1 MTRLLQRH
9 PLVVIVLAQLC
20 GTSLW
25 FSVNGVGLSLS
36 RNLGLSE
43 ADLGRLT
50 LTVQAGFIA
59 GTLFIATTG
68 LADRFRASRIFAV
81 SCLAGA
87 LANAIFVLAA
97 AHPPLDLLL
106 RFATGLCLA
115 GIYPLG
121 MKLVIGWTPR
131 HTGAAL
137 AWLVGM
143 LTLGTALPH
152 LLRGTTLGLPWE
164 WSLLGASVLA
174 LVGGLIIVVLGD
186 GPHLPPSSGKARLL
200 DGLAALREPR
210 FRAVAGGYF
219 GHCWELYAFWTLT
232 PFLVAREVARLDA
245 PEAWIPWLSFFVI
258 ALGLAGCVGGGG
270 LSRRLGSLWVA
281 RRALTASGLICL
293 AYPLATWLPPAVLL
307 GLLALW
313 GMTVIADS
321 PQFSALAA
329 ASAPRERVG
338 STLAV
343 MNAVGFALTIPAISL
358 TTALW
363 SLQATWVV
371 WWLLPGPLLGLWAMR
386 GVSTAPPDTHE
397 APPSPRLRKTGAI
410 RPPSS

>member
-1 MTRLLQRH
+1 MTATLLRRY
-9 PLVVIVLAQLC
+9 PLLTIVLAQLF

-36 RNLGLSE
+36 RDLGVSE

-68 LADRFRASRIFAV
+68 LADRFRASRIFAA

-87 LANAIFVLAA
+87 LTNAVFVLAA
-97 AHPPLDLLL
+97 ANPPHALML

-131 HTGAAL
+131 YTGAAL

-152 LLRGTTLGLPWE
+152 LLRGSTLGLPWE
-164 WSLLGASVLA
+164 WSLLGASILAVL
-174 LVGGLIIVVLGD
+174 GGIGIFVLGD
-186 GPHLPPSSGKARLL
+186 GTHLPSSSGKTRVL

-232 PFLVAREVARLDA
+232 PFLVAREVARLGA
-245 PEAWIPWLSFFVI
+245 AEAWVPWLSFTVI
-258 ALGLAGCVGGGG
+258 ALGFLGCVGGGQ

-281 RRALTASGLICL
+281 RRALAASGLICL
-293 AYPLATWLPPAVLL
+293 VYPLVGWLPP
-307 GLLALW
+307 GLLLILLVLW
-313 GMTVIADS
+313 GLSVIADS

-343 MNAVGFALTIPAISL
+343 MNAVGFALTIPAIYL

-363 SLQATWVV
+363 EWQGGWVL
-371 WWLLPGPLLGLWAMR
+371 WWLLPGPILGLMALQPLHR
-386 GVSTAPPDTHE
+386 QDPLASGDA
-397 APPSPRLRKTGAI
+397 
-410 RPPSS
+410 

>member
-1 MTRLLQRH
+1 MTATLLRRY
-9 PLVVIVLAQLC
+9 PLLTIVLAQLF

-36 RNLGLSE
+36 RDLGVSE

-68 LADRFRASRIFAV
+68 LADRFRASRIFAA

-87 LANAIFVLAA
+87 LTNAVFVLAA
-97 AHPPLDLLL
+97 AHPPHALLL

-131 HTGAAL
+131 YTGAAL

-152 LLRGTTLGLPWE
+152 LLRGSTLGLPWE
-164 WSLLGASVLA
+164 WSLLGASILAVL
-174 LVGGLIIVVLGD
+174 GGIGIFVLGD
-186 GPHLPPSSGKARLL
+186 GTHLPSSSGKTRVL

-232 PFLVAREVARLDA
+232 PFLVAREVARLGA
-245 PEAWIPWLSFFVI
+245 AEAWVPWLSFTVI
-258 ALGLAGCVGGGG
+258 ALGFLGCVGGGQ

-281 RRALTASGLICL
+281 RRALAASGLICL
-293 AYPLATWLPPAVLL
+293 VYPLVGWLPP
-307 GLLALW
+307 GLLLILLVLW
-313 GMTVIADS
+313 GLSVIADS

-343 MNAVGFALTIPAISL
+343 MNAVGFALTIPSIYL

-363 SLQATWVV
+363 EWQGGWVL
-371 WWLLPGPLLGLWAMR
+371 WWLLPGPILGLMALQPLHR
-386 GVSTAPPDTHE
+386 QDPLASGDA
-397 APPSPRLRKTGAI
+397 
-410 RPPSS
+410 

>member
-1 MTRLLQRH
+1 MIYSCCQRH
-9 PLVVIVLAQLC
+9 PLLLIVVAQLF

-25 FSVNGVGLSLS
+25 FSVNGVGLALS
-36 RNLGLSE
+36 RDLGLSE

-50 LTVQAGFIA
+50 LTVQAGFIT
-59 GTLFIATTG
+59 GTLFMAVTG
-68 LADRFRASRIFAV
+68 LADRFRASRIFAAA
-81 SCLAGA
+81 CLAGA
-87 LANAIFVLAA
+87 LTNAGFVLAA
-97 AHPPLDLLL
+97 PHPPLDLLL
-106 RFATGLCLA
+106 RFLTGLCLA

-121 MKLVIGWTPR
+121 MKLVIGWTPK

-152 LLRGTTLGLPWE
+152 LLRGSTLGLPWQ
-164 WSLLGASVLA
+164 WPLLGASCLA
-174 LVGGLIIVVLGD
+174 LLGGGLILALGD
-186 GPHLPPSSGKARLL
+186 GPHLPASSGRARLME
-200 DGLAALREPR
+200 GLAALRERR

-232 PFLVAREVARLDA
+232 PFLVTREVERLTA
-245 PEAWIPWLSFFVI
+245 QPGLISWLSFGVI
-258 ALGLAGCVGGGG
+258 ALGLAGCVGGGI

-281 RRALTASGLICL
+281 RRTLTASGLTCL
-293 AYPLATWLPPAVLL
+293 AYPLLTWAPPVLL
-307 GLLALW
+307 LVLLAFW
-313 GMTVIADS
+313 GLTVIADS

-329 ASAPRERVG
+329 ETAPRERIG

-358 TTALW
+358 TTTLW
-363 SLQATWVV
+363 QWQGTWVL

-386 GVSTAPPDTHE
+386 RIS
-397 APPSPRLRKTGAI
+397 
-410 RPPSS
+410 

>member
-1 MTRLLQRH
+1 MTPSLWRRH
-9 PLVVIVLAQLC
+9 PLALIVLAQLC

-36 RNLGLSE
+36 RDLGLSE

-50 LTVQAGFIA
+50 LTVQAGFIV
-59 GTLFIATTG
+59 GTLTLAATG
-68 LADRFRASRIFAV
+68 LADRFRASRIFAL
-81 SCLAGA
+81 SCLLGA
-87 LANAIFVLAA
+87 LTNAGFVIAA
-97 AHPPLDLLL
+97 PHPPLDLLL

-152 LLRGTTLGLPWE
+152 LLRGSTLGLPWE
-164 WSLLGASVLA
+164 WPLLGASALA
-174 LVGGLIIVVLGD
+174 LAGGALILALGD
-186 GPHLPPSSGKARLL
+186 GPHLPPPGGKARLL
-200 DGLAALREPR
+200 DGLAALGERR

-219 GHCWELYAFWTLT
+219 GHCWELYALWTLT
-232 PFLVAREVARLDA
+232 PFLVAREVARLGA
-245 PEAWIPWLSFFVI
+245 PEAWIPWLSFSVI
-258 ALGLAGCVGGGG
+258 ALGFLGCVGGGA

-281 RRALTASGLICL
+281 RRALAASGLVCL
-293 AYPLATWLPPAVLL
+293 AYPLLPWAPPGLLL

-313 GMTVIADS
+313 GLAVIADS

-363 SLQATWVV
+363 GLQGSWVL

-386 GVSTAPPDTHE
+386 GLCELPIPSTGDE
-397 APPSPRLRKTGAI
+397 GAG
-410 RPPSS
+410 RQRS

>member
-1 MTRLLQRH
+1 MIATSRWQRH
-9 PLVVIVLAQLC
+9 PLALIVFAQFC

-36 RNLGLSE
+36 RDLGLSE

-50 LTVQAGFIA
+50 LTVQGGFII

-81 SCLAGA
+81 SCLFGA
-87 LANAIFVLAA
+87 LINACFIAVAESTWASLV
-97 AHPPLDLLL
+97 L
-106 RFATGLCLA
+106 RFMTGLCLA

-121 MKLVIGWTPR
+121 MKLAIGWTPK

-152 LLRGTTLGLPWE
+152 LLRGSTPGMPWA
-164 WSLLGASVLA
+164 WPLLGASVLSLLGGA
-174 LVGGLIIVVLGD
+174 LILTLGD
-186 GPHLPPSSGKARLL
+186 GPHLPAPAGRMRLL

-219 GHCWELYAFWTLT
+219 GHCWELYACWMLT
-232 PFLVAREVARLDA
+232 PFLVAREVERLAA
-245 PEAWIPWLSFFVI
+245 PPELVPWLSFGVI
-258 ALGLAGCVGGGG
+258 ATGLVGCVGGG
-270 LSRRLGSLWVA
+270 LMSRRLGSLRVA
-281 RRALTASGLICL
+281 RRALMTSGLICF
-293 AYPLATWLPPAVLL
+293 AYPLLAWVPAEILLLLL
-307 GLLALW
+307 GVW
-313 GMTVIADS
+313 GLTVIADS

-329 ASAPRERVG
+329 ATAPRERVG

-343 MNAVGFALTIPAISL
+343 MNAVGFALTIPAIWL
-358 TTALW
+358 TTGLW
-363 SLQATWVV
+363 SAEGLWVV
-371 WWLLPGPLLGLWAMR
+371 WWLLPGPILGLWATR
-386 GVSTAPPDTHE
+386 RA
-397 APPSPRLRKTGAI
+397 
-410 RPPSS
+410 

>member
-1 MTRLLQRH
+1 MTELLRRH
-9 PLVVIVLAQLC
+9 PLLLIVLAQLC

-36 RNLGLSE
+36 RDLGFSE

-50 LTVQAGFIA
+50 LTVQAGFIL
-59 GTLFIATTG
+59 GTLAIATTG
-68 LADRFRASRIFAV
+68 LADRFRASRIFAAA
-81 SCLAGA
+81 CLAGA
-87 LANAIFVLAA
+87 LANAGFVLVAEQI
-97 AHPPLDLLL
+97 PLALTL
-106 RFATGLCLA
+106 RFLTGLCLA

-121 MKLVIGWTPR
+121 MKLVIGWTPK

-152 LLRGTTLGLPWE
+152 LLRGTTLGMAWE
-164 WSLLGASVLA
+164 WPLLGASLLA
-174 LVGGLIIVVLGD
+174 LAGGAMILALGD
-186 GPHLPPSSGKARLL
+186 GPHLPPSSGKARLR
-200 DGLAALREPR
+200 DGLAALREAR

-232 PFLVAREVARLDA
+232 PFLVAHEVQRLEESSD
-245 PEAWIPWLSFFVI
+245 WIPWLSFGVI
-258 ALGLAGCVGGGG
+258 ALGFAGCVGGGA

-281 RRALTASGLICL
+281 RRALAASGLICL
-293 AYPLATWLPPAVLL
+293 AYPLLPWMSPALL
-307 GLLALW
+307 LVLLALW
-313 GMTVIADS
+313 GLTVIADS

-329 ASAPRERVG
+329 ATAPRERIG

-358 TTALW
+358 TASLW
-363 SLQATWVV
+363 SLQGAWVV
-371 WWLLPGPLLGLWAMR
+371 WWLLPGPLLGLWVMR
-386 GVSTAPPDTHE
+386 GLPERDAQALPQALAKT
-397 APPSPRLRKTGAI
+397 RK
-410 RPPSS
+410 P

>member
-1 MTRLLQRH
+1 MTSSLWQRH
-9 PLVVIVLAQLC
+9 PLALIVLAQLF

-36 RNLGLSE
+36 RDLGLSE

-50 LTVQAGFIA
+50 LTVQAGFIV
-59 GTLFIATTG
+59 GTLTLAATG
-68 LADRFRASRIFAV
+68 LADRFRASRIFAL
-81 SCLAGA
+81 SCLLGA
-87 LANAIFVLAA
+87 LTNAGFVIAA
-97 AHPPLDLLL
+97 PHPPLDLLL

-152 LLRGTTLGLPWE
+152 LLRGSTLGLPWE
-164 WSLLGASVLA
+164 WPLLGASALA
-174 LVGGLIIVVLGD
+174 LAGGAMILALGD
-186 GPHLPPSSGKARLL
+186 GPHLPPPGGKARLL
-200 DGLAALREPR
+200 DGLAALGERR

-219 GHCWELYAFWTLT
+219 GHCWELYALWTLT
-232 PFLVAREVARLDA
+232 PFLVAREVARLGA
-245 PEAWIPWLSFFVI
+245 PEAWIPWLSFAVI
-258 ALGLAGCVGGGG
+258 ALGLAGCVGGGA

-281 RRALTASGLICL
+281 RRALAASGLVCL
-293 AYPLATWLPPAVLL
+293 AYPLLPWAPPGLLL

-313 GMTVIADS
+313 GLTVIADS

-363 SLQATWVV
+363 GLQGSWVL

-386 GVSTAPPDTHE
+386 GLCELPIPSTGDE
-397 APPSPRLRKTGAI
+397 GAG
-410 RPPSS
+410 RQRT

>member
-1 MTRLLQRH
+1 MTPSLWQRH
-9 PLVVIVLAQLC
+9 PLVLIVLAQLF

-36 RNLGLSE
+36 RDLGFSE

-68 LADRFRASRIFAV
+68 LADRFRASRIFAAA
-81 SCLAGA
+81 CLAGA
-87 LANAIFVLAA
+87 LANAGFVLVADQWSLA
-97 AHPPLDLLL
+97 ITLRLL
-106 RFATGLCLA
+106 TGFCLA

-152 LLRGTTLGLPWE
+152 LLRGSSLGLPWE
-164 WSLLGASVLA
+164 WPLLGASLLA
-174 LVGGLIIVVLGD
+174 LVGGGLILALGD
-186 GPHLPPSSGKARLL
+186 GPHLPPSSGKTRLL
-200 DGLAALREPR
+200 DGLAALREAR

-219 GHCWELYAFWTLT
+219 GHCWELYALWTLT
-232 PFLVAREVARLDA
+232 PFLVAREVTRLGA
-245 PEAWIPWLSFFVI
+245 PEAWIPWLAFTVI
-258 ALGLAGCVGGGG
+258 ALGFAGCVGGGE

-281 RRALTASGLICL
+281 RRALAASGLICL
-293 AYPLATWLPPAVLL
+293 AYPLLTWLPPGLLL
-307 GLLALW
+307 GLLTLW
-313 GMTVIADS
+313 GLTVIADS

-329 ASAPRERVG
+329 ATAPRERVG
-338 STLAV
+338 ATLAV

-363 SLQATWVV
+363 QLQGSWVV
-371 WWLLPGPLLGLWAMR
+371 WWLLPGPILGLWVLRPLAELD
-386 GVSTAPPDTHE
+386 TAPRAT
-397 APPSPRLRKTGAI
+397 AR
-410 RPPSS
+410 

>member
-1 MTRLLQRH
+1 MKTSPWQRY
-9 PLVVIVLAQLC
+9 PLAVIVLAQLC

-36 RNLGLSE
+36 RDLGLSE

-50 LTVQAGFIA
+50 LTVQAGFIV
-59 GTLFIATTG
+59 GTLTIAATG
-68 LADRFRASRIFAV
+68 LADRFRASRIFAA

-87 LANAIFVLAA
+87 LVNGGFVLAA

-152 LLRGTTLGLPWE
+152 LLRGSTLGLPWE
-164 WSLLGASVLA
+164 WPLLGASTLA
-174 LVGGLIIVVLGD
+174 LVGGAMILALGD
-186 GPHLPPSSGKARLL
+186 GPHLPPPGGKVRLL
-200 DGLAALREPR
+200 DGLAALRERR

-219 GHCWELYAFWTLT
+219 GHCWELYAFWMLT
-232 PFLVAREVARLDA
+232 PFLVMREVERLTA
-245 PEAWIPWLSFFVI
+245 PPGLVSWLSFGII
-258 ALGLAGCVGGGG
+258 ALGLIGCVGGGS
-270 LSRRLGSLWVA
+270 LSRRRGSLWVA
-281 RRALTASGLICL
+281 RRALATSGMICL
-293 AYPLATWLPPAVLL
+293 AYPLLPGAPPELLL
-307 GLLALW
+307 GLLGVW
-313 GMTVIADS
+313 GLTVIADS

-329 ASAPRERVG
+329 ATAPRERIG

-358 TTALW
+358 TTTLW
-363 SLQATWVV
+363 SLQGTWVL
-371 WWLLPGPLLGLWAMR
+371 WWLLPGPLLGLLALR
-386 GVSTAPPDTHE
+386 GLMELEAHPDADT
-397 APPSPRLRKTGAI
+397 PTR
-410 RPPSS
+410 

>member
-1 MTRLLQRH
+1 MLTSLIRRF
-9 PLVVIVLAQLC
+9 PLAVIVLAQLF

-36 RNLGLSE
+36 RDLGFTE

-68 LADRFRASRIFAV
+68 LADRFRASRIFAA

-87 LANAIFVLAA
+87 LANAGFVLVADQMNLA
-97 AHPPLDLLL
+97 LTLRLL
-106 RFATGLCLA
+106 TGLCLA
-115 GIYPLG
+115 GVYPLG

-152 LLRGTTLGLPWE
+152 LMRGSTLGLPWE
-164 WSLLGASVLA
+164 WSLLGASLLA
-174 LVGGLIIVVLGD
+174 LLGGAMILALGD
-186 GPHLPPSSGKARLL
+186 GPHLPPSSGKVRLL
-200 DGLAALREPR
+200 DGLAALHDRR

-219 GHCWELYAFWTLT
+219 GHCWELYALWTLT
-232 PFLVAREVARLDA
+232 PFLVAREVTRLGTAD
-245 PEAWIPWLSFFVI
+245 AWIPWLSFTVI
-258 ALGLAGCVGGGG
+258 ALGLVGCVGGGS

-281 RRALTASGLICL
+281 RRALAASGLICL
-293 AYPLATWLPPAVLL
+293 AYPLMTWLPPGLL
-307 GLLALW
+307 LSLLALW
-313 GMTVIADS
+313 GLTVIADS

-363 SLQATWVV
+363 EVQGVWVL
-371 WWLLPGPLLGLWAMR
+371 WWLLPGPILGLW
-386 GVSTAPPDTHE
+386 V
-397 APPSPRLRKTGAI
+397 LRPLAI
-410 RPPSS
+410 RDLASQSGAR

>member
-1 MTRLLQRH
+1 MTARLLRRF
-9 PLVVIVLAQLC
+9 PLLTIVIAQLF

-36 RNLGLSE
+36 RDLGFSE

-50 LTVQAGFIA
+50 LTVQAGFIV

-68 LADRFRASRIFAV
+68 LADRFRASHIFAAA
-81 SCLAGA
+81 CLAGA
-87 LANAIFVLAA
+87 LANAGFVLVADQW
-97 AHPPLDLLL
+97 PLAITLRLL
-106 RFATGLCLA
+106 TGLCLA

-131 HTGAAL
+131 YTGAAL

-152 LLRGTTLGLPWE
+152 LLRGSTLGLPWE
-164 WSLLGASVLA
+164 WSLLGASILAVL
-174 LVGGLIIVVLGD
+174 GGIGIFVLGD
-186 GPHLPPSSGKARLL
+186 GTHLPSSSGKTRVL

-232 PFLVAREVARLDA
+232 PFLVAREVARLGA
-245 PEAWIPWLSFFVI
+245 AEAWVPWLSFTVI
-258 ALGLAGCVGGGG
+258 ALGFLGCVGGGQ

-281 RRALTASGLICL
+281 RRALAASGLICL
-293 AYPLATWLPPAVLL
+293 VYPLVGWLPP
-307 GLLALW
+307 GLLLILLVLW
-313 GMTVIADS
+313 GLSVIADS

-343 MNAVGFALTIPAISL
+343 MNAVGFALTIPAIYL

-363 SLQATWVV
+363 EWQGGWVL
-371 WWLLPGPLLGLWAMR
+371 WWLLPGPILGLMALQPLHR
-386 GVSTAPPDTHE
+386 QDPLASGDA
-397 APPSPRLRKTGAI
+397 
-410 RPPSS
+410 

>member
-1 MTRLLQRH
+1 MTSPIRRV
-9 PLVVIVLAQLC
+9 PLAVIVLAQLC

-36 RNLGLSE
+36 RELGFSE

-68 LADRFRASRIFAV
+68 LADRFRASHIFAA

-87 LANAIFVLAA
+87 LANAGFVLVADQMNLA
-97 AHPPLDLLL
+97 LTLRLL
-106 RFATGLCLA
+106 TGLCLA

-152 LLRGTTLGLPWE
+152 LMRGSTLGLPWE
-164 WSLLGASVLA
+164 WSLLGASLLALAGGSLVLA
-174 LVGGLIIVVLGD
+174 LGD
-186 GPHLPPSSGKARLL
+186 GPHLPPSSGKVRLL
-200 DGLAALREPR
+200 DGLAALRDRR

-232 PFLVAREVARLDA
+232 PFLVAREVARLGTAD
-245 PEAWIPWLSFFVI
+245 AWIPWLSFTVI
-258 ALGLAGCVGGGG
+258 ALGLAGCVGGGS

-281 RRALTASGLICL
+281 RRALAASGLICL
-293 AYPLATWLPPAVLL
+293 AYPLMTWLPPGLL
-307 GLLALW
+307 LSLLALW
-313 GMTVIADS
+313 GLTVIADS

-363 SLQATWVV
+363 EVQGVWVL
-371 WWLLPGPLLGLWAMR
+371 WWLLPGPILGLWVWRPLAICDPA
-386 GVSTAPPDTHE
+386 SQ
-397 APPSPRLRKTGAI
+397 SGA
-410 RPPSS
+410 R